1 MSLFKAEWRR
11 LLKRRFI
18 RYLVL
23 AGVLVLV
30 LVAGG
35 MFLTNHKVG
44 PAQVVQAEAAAE
56 RDYRENL
63 RFTDQERAA
72 CEAAKGSGT
81 VDPNRFP
88 ANCADIQAP
97 PREAFSAEW
106 HMPATFEFRKEFPP
120 ILTALAAILGMVA
133 FVAGASFVGAEW
145 SSGGMMNLLL
155 WRPQRLK
162 VLLTKLGALLVGFAG
177 LTVLASIGWTAAFWL
192 IGTLRGNTKGMTS
205 GAWQS
210 VALSELR
217 GVGLVLAIGAVGFA
231 VASLGRHTAVALG
244 SAIGVVIVGQ
254 FGVGLVLSMA
264 NVPFIERYLLP
275 TYLVAWMNKSIT
287 LENWNAC
294 NNSYNGSCE
303 PARFDVTWQHAAVLF
318 GAAVVVSVGLAM
330 WAMRRRDV
338 T

>member
-1 MSLFKAEWRR
+1 MLFRAEWRR

-23 AGVLVLV
+23 AALVILV
-30 LVAGG
+30 AIAGG
-35 MFLTNHKVG
+35 MYFTNHKVG
-44 PAQVVQAEAAAE
+44 PAQIAEAQAAAE
-56 RDYRENL
+56 RDY
-63 RFTDQERAA
+63 QEAVRYTAQEKTA
-72 CEAAKGSGT
+72 CETAKSSGT
-81 VDPNRFP
+81 EDPNRFP
-88 ANCADIQAP
+88 PSCDQIQAP
-97 PREAFSAEW
+97 PREAFSADW
-106 HMPATFEFRKEFPP
+106 HMPATFEFRKEFGGV
-120 ILTALAAILGMVA
+120 LTAFAAILGMVA

-162 VLLTKLGALLVGFAG
+162 VLLTKLGALLVGFTG
-177 LTVLASIGWTAAFWL
+177 LTVLASIAWTAGFWL
-192 IGTLRGNTKGMTS
+192 IASKRGTTTGMTS

-210 VALSELR
+210 IALSELR
-217 GVGLVLAIGAVGFA
+217 GLGLVLAIAAVGFA

-244 SAIGVVIVGQ
+244 GAIGVAIVGQ

-264 NVPFIERYLLP
+264 NVAFIERYLLP
-275 TYLVAWMNKSIT
+275 TYLIAWMNKSIT

-294 NNSYNGSCE
+294 NNSFNGNCE
-303 PARFDVTWQHAAVLF
+303 PAKFDVTWQHSAVLF
-318 GAAVVVSVGLAM
+318 GAAVVLSVGFAM